1 MKRILFAVAIITA
14 VPITARAGIYT
25 TGTWT
30 PYLTSDFGMTYS
42 DVHFHGYDLSGFTG
56 VFNIGAGLRNDR
68 TRVQLT
74 YQKRDTVS
82 EIFSSWVSQTD
93 ASLDQQSLMAGVY
106 YDLVQTGWFTTY
118 VGASAGVN
126 YYDFSLDYN
135 DGRPSE
141 SESGYGFIGGV
152 SAGVG
157 LRISHIS
164 FTLGADYNYIARP
177 RASSITP
184 RVGLSLAF

>member
-1 MKRILFAVAIITA
+1 MKRFLFIAAIITI
-14 VPITARAGIYT
+14 VPVTAHAGIYT

-42 DVHFHGYDLSGFTG
+42 DVRIHGYDMGGFTG
-56 VFNIGAGLRNDR
+56 VFNIGAGMRNNR
-68 TRVQLT
+68 TRIQLT

-82 EIFSSWVSQTD
+82 ELFSSWLTQTD
-93 ASLDQQSLMAGVY
+93 ASLDQQSVMASIY
-106 YDLVQTGWFTTY
+106 YDLVQTRWFGTY
-118 VGASAGVN
+118 VGLSAGAN

-141 SESGYGFIGGV
+141 SETGYGFIGGV
-152 SAGVG
+152 SAGIAF
-157 LRISHIS
+157 RISHVS
-164 FTLGADYNYIARP
+164 LTLGADYNYIARP
-177 RASSITP
+177 HATSITP